1 MTSGIDRA
9 LIANLSAEVQAL
21 KETLKTVTEDMSENN
36 NAFFLCTMALIIFL
50 MQCGF
55 AFLEAGA
62 VRSKNTTNILIK
74 NLLDS
79 CVAIISYWAIGWALA
94 YGHNPI
100 GFLNPFMGG
109 SQFFLIG
116 MIDYPKFFFQFVFAA
131 TAATI
136 VSGAVAERTRFL
148 AYIAYCLY
156 ISSVVYPILVHWGWS
171 EHGWMATGITVGGIH
186 VKYVDFA
193 GSGLVHVCGGTISF
207 VAAYLMGPR
216 IGRFPES
223 SDEPSQELQ
232 GHSVPAIRGFG
243 WFPSHV
249 LFSCFQW
256 WKSGGHTHGS
266 GRIVALAMI
275 NSIAAGASA
284 GFTTLIVH
292 YVRRRKITLLFSINA
307 VLAGMVSACAACND
321 MQPIAAITIGI
332 CAAIVYMWIAH
343 VLILMKIDDPLE
355 AAPVHLGGGLSGLIG
370 ASFFSNTG
378 LVYGIFEAVFA
389 NSSQPLKVALVQLL
403 WTVICAVAI
412 IAWSF
417 ISSALLFGLLKK
429 LNVLRVSEEVE
440 VKGLDIFMH
449 GECAYPLYSYGHGWE
464 DQELKSHVY
473 LNNNDPANRTRK
485 ISNTAELSLE
495 ELADAYQYRTSA
507 DDRERKIS
515 LYRNPKTYEHPEH
528 HQKALHQNV
537 FFKRPAINPISE
549 TNGNT
554 EDK

>member
-9 LIANLSAEVQAL
+9 LIANLSAEVETL
-21 KETLKTVTEDMSENN
+21 KATLKTVIDDMSENN

-116 MIDYPKFFFQFVFAA
+116 MVDYPKFFFQFVFAA

-171 EHGWMATGITVGGIH
+171 EHGWMATGITIGGIH
-186 VKYVDFA
+186 AKYVDFA

-207 VAAYLMGPR
+207 VAAYLMEPR

-223 SDEPSQELQ
+223 NDEPSQELQ
-232 GHSVPAIRGFG
+232 GHSVPFAALGGFLLM
-243 WFPSHV
+243 F
-249 LFSCFQW
+249 CFLAFN
-256 WKSGGHTHGS
+256 GGSQADIVTHGS

-378 LVYGIFEAVFA
+378 LVYGIFEALFA
-389 NSSQPLKVALVQLL
+389 DSSQPLKVALVQLL
-403 WTVICAVAI
+403 WTIICAVAI

-429 LNVLRVSEEVE
+429 LDVLRVSEEVE

-449 GECAYPLYSYGHGWE
+449 GESSYPLFAYGHGWE

-473 LNNNDPANRTRK
+473 LHNNDAANRARK
-485 ISNTAELSLE
+485 ISNTAES
-495 ELADAYQYRTSA
+495 DAYQYRTSV

-528 HQKALHQNV
+528 HQKAVHQNV
-537 FFKRPAINPISE
+537 FFKRPTINPISE
-549 TNGNT
+549 TGGNI

>member
-62 VRSKNTTNILIK
+62 VRVELIDK

-449 GECAYPLYSYGHGWE
+449 GECAYPLYSY
-464 DQELKSHVY
+464 V
-473 LNNNDPANRTRK
+473 
-485 ISNTAELSLE
+485 SLE